1 MVCSAGSLSMVYMG
15 FSAIWVVNGGWFL
28 LQEILSGW
36 SSSPSPCCC
45 GCCYGP
51 DETVS
56 GHVHRYCD
64 SSFFDWT
71 CGPSQTAAMQRTCC
85 LLHRFAHRVDQ
96 SEAAYGAR
104 LPVRVHGN
112 RCGCSWCRARWVAA
126 SQKTQ
131 RVTGPTAKRRSV
143 VTANLLHKTNT
154 EWPKHT
160 LAASGTAILMR
171 ANLCVCVSVSYTVFS
186 GSGRNL
192 SCGILM
198 PSGWSVRYN
207 TIQYNKS
214 YAKDA
219 WSWSGRSKLMCD
231 GV

>member
-1 MVCSAGSLSMVYMG
+1 MYTKITQSVGLKYIKVNTYYVLLCFKRFKIVFTFSLVLFFCNVFTSMVCSAGSLSMVYMG

-45 GCCYGP
+45 GCCCGP

-56 GHVHRYCD
+56 GHVHRYWD

-71 CGPSQTAAMQRTCC
+71 CGPSQTAAMQRTCY

-112 RCGCSWCRARWVAA
+112 RCGCS
-126 SQKTQ
+126 
-131 RVTGPTAKRRSV
+131 
-143 VTANLLHKTNT
+143 
-154 EWPKHT
+154 
-160 LAASGTAILMR
+160 
-171 ANLCVCVSVSYTVFS
+171 
-186 GSGRNL
+186 
-192 SCGILM
+192 
-198 PSGWSVRYN
+198 
-207 TIQYNKS
+207 
-214 YAKDA
+214 
-219 WSWSGRSKLMCD
+219 
-231 GV
+231 